1 MLELERIRM
10 MKGAMKLVE
19 VCAGVKRGE
28 NVLIV
33 TDTKKVP
40 IAEVLAAAAYNKE
53 AEATIMIMTP
63 RKVHGE
69 EPPKTVAAA
78 MKEADVIFTPTTY
91 SIARTRATVEA
102 LKAGARVIVMSD
114 YTEDMLITGGIEADF
129 MALKELAERIAKVYY
144 GQAIEV
150 TSPAGTNLRAV
161 IEGRKPNI
169 ETGICHKPGDFGPP
183 PDVEVNVPP
192 VEGTAEGIL
201 MVDASAGGMLVKEPV
216 RMMIKGGFI
225 TSIEG
230 GEEAENLK
238 KMLEAAKDPNVYNI
252 AEVGLGLNPKA
263 RVIGRLLED
272 EGSLGTAH
280 IALGS
285 SLPLGGKIQAPLH
298 IDLIF
303 RNPTIEI
310 DGRKIVENGELKIQ

>member
-1 MLELERIRM
+1 M

-19 VCAGVKRGE
+19 VCAGVKKGE

-33 TDTKKVP
+33 TDTKTVR
-40 IAEVLAAAAYNKE
+40 IAEVLAAAAYNKG
-53 AEATIMIMTP
+53 AEATIMVMTP
-63 RKVHGE
+63 RKVHSE

-78 MKEADVIFTPTTY
+78 MKEADVIFSPTTY
-91 SIARTRATVEA
+91 SISRTRATVEA
-102 LKAGARVIVMSD
+102 LKSGARMITMPD
-114 YTEDMLITGGIEADF
+114 YTEDMLIEGGIEADF
-129 MALKELAERIAKVYY
+129 MALKELAERIVKVYF
-144 GQAIEV
+144 GETIKV
-150 TSPAGTNLRAV
+150 TGPAGTNLTAV
-161 IEGRKPNI
+161 IKGRKPNM

-201 MVDASAGGMLVKEPV
+201 IVDAAASGMGLVNEPV
-216 RMMIKGGFI
+216 RVIIKGGFI

-230 GEEAENLK
+230 GEEAEKLR
-238 KMLEAAKDPNVYNI
+238 KMLEAARDPNVYNI

-272 EGSLGTAH
+272 EGALGTAH
-280 IALGS
+280 IGVGS

-303 RNPTIEI
+303 RDPTIEI